1 MTSIRL
7 KSPAKINIFLRV
19 LGRRADNYH
28 DIETLFQAIEL
39 YDELI
44 IRKSKGLS
52 RLVVKDH
59 PDLENS
65 HNLVFKA
72 LRWLEHECG
81 ERFDVEIELR
91 KRIPVAAGL
100 GGGSS
105 NAAATL
111 VAIRELFDL
120 KGVSVLDMQRG
131 AALLGADVPFFLVGG
146 TAIGLGIGEVLKP
159 VKMNLDFRV
168 LLINPGFSVSTAEI
182 FSAFSKTLTV
192 SKKEAT
198 LSGLFDQGVELSKL
212 LINDLQDIAESIYP
226 EIKSIRET
234 FVDQGLTQVLMTG
247 SGPTIFGLGE
257 SAKLESL
264 FNYFSSKYRAIMT
277 SPSATGILID

>member
-1 MTSIRL
+1 M
-7 KSPAKINIFLRV
+7 
-19 LGRRADNYH
+19 
-28 DIETLFQAIEL
+28 LF
-39 YDELI
+39 
-44 IRKSKGLS
+44 RS
-52 RLVVKDH
+52 
-59 PDLENS
+59 
-65 HNLVFKA
+65 
-72 LRWLEHECG
+72 
-81 ERFDVEIELR
+81 LR

-234 FVDQGLTQVLMTG
+234 FVDQDRKSVV
-247 SGPTIFGLGE
+247 
-257 SAKLESL
+257 
-264 FNYFSSKYRAIMT
+264 
-277 SPSATGILID
+277 